1 MSATYDSST
10 STHRAVLQ
18 LALPTIAQSFLHTLF
33 FLVDRAMLGQYST
46 DALASL
52 RLTSPLIWCIT
63 GMMAAFSIGSVALV
77 GRAVGANDR
86 ILATAAARSSL
97 GFALIVGIAASV
109 ICLLGLDQMLA
120 LFPGVTPTVE
130 ADAKGFLQVIL
141 FALPFD
147 LAATTTAAMLQAAG
161 NSRTPFIVSGLAN
174 FVNLGLDWILI
185 YGHWGIPSLG
195 VVGAAIGSA
204 TAMIV
209 NAGVLLFVLTRPQ
222 AVLTVFPK
230 TSWALERS
238 TLKRILK
245 VALPTLGDRIS
256 RSVGYLGFTAIISTL
271 GSTAMATHEAALGLE
286 AICFLSA
293 DGFGIAVAAIVAQR
307 LGAQQPEAAERSVWA
322 AMRFAIGLLTLF
334 GLVFL
339 MLPVP
344 LLSLFTA
351 DQRILALG
359 VPCLAIAAFAQPFMA
374 TSIVLEQALRGAGD
388 TRTAL
393 WISLSGWFVVRLIA
407 TYSFVV
413 ILGWGLLGVWLGST
427 CDWIVRSISLVIVLR
442 RGKWGRVAV

>member
-1 MSATYDSST
+1 M
-10 STHRAVLQ
+10 HRAVLQ
-18 LALPTIAQSFLHTLF
+18 LALPTIGQSFLHTLF

-52 RLTSPLIWCIT
+52 RLTSPLIWCIS
-63 GMMAAFSIGSVALV
+63 GMMAAFSVGSVALV

-86 ILATAAARSSL
+86 TLATAAARSSL
-97 GFALIVGIAASV
+97 GFALVVGIVSSV
-109 ICLLGLDQMLA
+109 VCLLGLDAMLA

-130 ADAKGFLQVIL
+130 SDAKGFLRVIL

-147 LAATTTAAMLQAAG
+147 LAATTAAAMLQAAG

-185 YGHWGIPSLG
+185 YGHWGMPSLG

-204 TAMIV
+204 IAMTV
-209 NAGVLLFVLTRPQ
+209 NAGVLLFVLTRSQ

-230 TSWALERS
+230 TTWALERS
-238 TLKRILK
+238 TLNRILR
-245 VALPTLGDRIS
+245 VSLPTLGDRIS
-256 RSVGYLGFTAIISTL
+256 RSVGYLGFTAMISML
-271 GSTAMATHEAALGLE
+271 GSTAMATYEATLGLE
-286 AICFLSA
+286 SICFLSA

-307 LGAQQPEAAERSVWA
+307 LGAQQPEAAERGVWA
-322 AMRFAIGLLTLF
+322 SMRLAIGLLTVF
-334 GLVFL
+334 GLMFL
-339 MLPVP
+339 IIPIP
-344 LLSLFTA
+344 LLSLFTP

-359 VPCLAIAAFAQPFMA
+359 VPCLAIAALAQPFMA

-393 WISLSGWFVVRLIA
+393 WISLSGWFVVRLMA

-413 ILGWGLLGVWLGST
+413 VLGWGLSGVWLGST
-427 CDWIVRSISLVIVLR
+427 CDWIVRSIILVIVLR
-442 RGKWGRVAV
+442 RGKWGKVAV